1 MHRSEQ
7 AELLGRFEW
16 LLLFRVVIYSL
27 FVGAALVFRLF
38 DADESRNGAYLLYIL
53 IGSYALTIF
62 YALIL
67 RRIRY
72 GFRPLGYVQLTFD
85 LLITAALVA
94 LTGGIGSFFSV
105 LYLLTVISASIL
117 MDRKDAFVILAIAVV
132 IIVIQVSSEVFG
144 VGWVDKPASDQ
155 ALLDILLAGITSICA
170 VFLVTL
176 LTGYLTQQLIDVGQ
190 RLRLAS
196 RDIESLRALNEQI
209 IRSIS
214 SGLLTFTAEREIIF
228 VNPAATAIIGYRR
241 EDLLFSDI
249 STLFPSVPNQ
259 LNQNGAHHWE
269 KEFRRPDGE
278 YRVLS
283 LSLSPLRQKTDEAV
297 GWTLIF
303 SDLTPLRAME
313 DHVRRSE
320 RLAAIGKMA
329 AGIAHEIRNPLA
341 SMNGSIQMLAESLE
355 LDPTENRLMRI
366 IRREA
371 DRLNQLVSDFLRYAR
386 PNPAQFENVVLG
398 DLLDELILIFSYLQH
413 GRDSVQPTFEYVV
426 EMPKPAE
433 LVIQGDAKQLRQVFW
448 NLLNNASQAMGDGGE
463 VEIHGHRHGD
473 EVTIMIQDYGVGIET
488 EHMQRI
494 FDPFYSTKEAG
505 TGLGLALVQ
514 RIVEDHG
521 GRVLVDSV
529 PNEGTCVS
537 VILPIK
543 QLVRSA
549 DPRDEGKKT

>member
-38 DADESRNGAYLLYIL
+38 DTDDSQRGAYLLYIL
-53 IGSYALTIF
+53 IGSYALTIL

-72 GFRPLGYVQLTFD
+72 GFRTLGYLQLIFD

-117 MDRKDAFVILAIAVV
+117 MDRKDAFIILAIAVG
-132 IIVIQVSSEVFG
+132 IIVFQVSSEVFG
-144 VGWVDKPASDQ
+144 LAWVEKPASDQ

-209 IRSIS
+209 IKSIS

-228 VNPAATAIIGYRR
+228 VNPAATSIIGYRR
-241 EDLLFSDI
+241 EDLLFSDV
-249 STLFPSVPNQ
+249 STLFPMMPGQ
-259 LNQNGAHHWE
+259 LRQGGVHHWE
-269 KEFRRPDGE
+269 NEFRRPDGE
-278 YRVLS
+278 YRILS

-313 DHVRRSE
+313 AHVRRSE

-341 SMNGSIQMLAESLE
+341 SMNGSIQMLADSVE

-366 IRREA
+366 IKREA

-386 PNPAQFENVVLG
+386 PNPAQFENVSLA

-413 GRDSVQPTFEYVV
+413 GKESAQPNFEYVV
-426 EMPKPAE
+426 EMPKPEE

-448 NLLNNASQAMGDGGE
+448 NLLNNASQAMRDGGE
-463 VEIHGHRHGD
+463 VEIHGHRQGE
-473 EVTIMIQDYGVGIET
+473 EVTIIIQDYGVGIEP
-488 EHMQRI
+488 EDMQRI
-494 FDPFYSTKEAG
+494 FDPFYSTKDAG

-529 PNEGTCVS
+529 LDEGTSVS
-537 VILPIK
+537 VILPIS
-543 QLVRSA
+543 QPETASEERA
-549 DPRDEGKKT
+549 EGEN